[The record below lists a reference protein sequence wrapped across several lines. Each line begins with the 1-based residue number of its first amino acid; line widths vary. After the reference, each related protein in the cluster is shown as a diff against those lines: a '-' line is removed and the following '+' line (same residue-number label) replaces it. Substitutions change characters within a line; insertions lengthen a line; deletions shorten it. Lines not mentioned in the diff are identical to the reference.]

1 MYFDKFYF
9 FFFMYSV
16 TTICKFIRLIVL
28 EYTFIKRDRYNII
41 IINLITL
48 IKVIILCS
56 RRSNFN

>member
-1 MYFDKFYF
+1 
-9 FFFMYSV
+9 MYSV

-48 IKVIILCS
+48 IKVFCAVDVQTSINSYRERVL
-56 RRSNFN
+56 